1 MPQAIP
7 LIMAAGSVSAG
18 VTAMAAATTLTGS
31 IIGGMMIAGGALT
44 AVGVLTG
51 SQKMQKWGGI
61 LSLAGGVAGLATGA
75 WQTAATEIGNG
86 AFLGEGVASGVP
98 AWDAAASAPGMSG
111 LTSGAGFSADLGALN
126 EANQAV
132 SGAMGAPASAPAGV
146 AGNQAATN
154 ALKAATAPPSAGG
167 GMLDSIKSGASGIGD
182 TVKSGFK
189 WMGASPENARLTQA
203 GAGLLQ
209 AGLGAYGQQEAMKE
223 QLKAQEEL
231 DARRRQRMSDSV
243 KGVRVPVYQPKP
255 RG

>member
-1 MPQAIP
+1 
-7 LIMAAGSVSAG
+7 MAAVGGTMAG
-18 VTAMAAATTLTGS
+18 FMGATLGTQLIAGAL
-31 IIGGMMIAGGALT
+31 IAGGALT
-44 AVGVLTG
+44 AVGVITG
-51 SQKMQKWGGI
+51 SKKLQKWGGV
-61 LSLAGGVAGLATGA
+61 LSLAGGVAGLASGA

-98 AWDAAASAPGMSG
+98 AWDAAAG
-111 LTSGAGFSADLGALN
+111 GAGLGGASSSAGAVADLGALN

-154 ALKAATAPPSAGG
+154 ALNSAATAPPSAGG

-182 TVKSGFK
+182 SLKSGIK

-209 AGLGAYGQQEAMKE
+209 AGLGAYGQQEQVKE

-243 KGVRVPVYQPKP
+243 KGVRVPVYQP

>member
-1 MPQAIP
+1 
-7 LIMAAGSVSAG
+7 MAAGSVSAG

-51 SQKMQKWGGI
+51 SSKLQKWGGV
-61 LSLAGGVAGLATGA
+61 LSLAGGVAGLASGA

-98 AWDAAASAPGMSG
+98 AWDAAAGGAG
-111 LTSGAGFSADLGALN
+111 LSGASSGIGAVADLGAIN

-132 SGAMGAPASAPAGV
+132 SGAIGAPASAPAGV

-154 ALKAATAPPSAGG
+154 AMTAATAPPSAGG
-167 GMLDSIKSGASGIGD
+167 GGMLDSIKSGFSGVGD

-189 WMGASPENARLTQA
+189 WMGASPANARLTQA

-209 AGLGAYGQQEAMKE
+209 AGLGAYGQQEAVKE
-223 QLKAQEEL
+223 QIKMQEDAQ
-231 DARRRQRMSDSV
+231 ARARQRLNDSV
-243 KGVRVPVYQPKP
+243 KGVRVPVYQPLP